1 MLESPSR
8 LSGVRVGLHGRM
20 VRLRVSLKGT
30 TLGTQS
36 KLSVR
41 DPKCEKRRPR

>member
-1 MLESPSR
+1 
-8 LSGVRVGLHGRM
+8 
-20 VRLRVSLKGT
+20 VSLKGT